1 VTSPTL
7 AGVHFMVLAWDKTDD
22 DGVARRDAARPA
34 HAASITALHEAGS
47 VPLGAGIY
55 DDEGVVR
62 GSLIV
67 MDLPDRAAVD
77 AYLASEPF
85 QTAGVWGTVE
95 VHALRVPPMY
105 LEH

>member
-1 VTSPTL
+1 
-7 AGVHFMVLAWDKTDD
+7 MVLAWDKTDE
-22 DGVARRDAARPA
+22 DGVARRDANRAA
-34 HAASITALHEAGS
+34 HGETITALHAAGS

-55 DDEGVVR
+55 DDEGVIR

-85 QTAGVWGTVE
+85 QTAGVWGSVE
-95 VHALRVPPMY
+95 VHPLRVPPMY